1 MNNTF
6 QIFPNSNLTR
16 GTVYKYCEIAYI
28 TTDLL
33 SNDFFL
39 WGKLLIHFIKVF
51 IKVLN
56 YVYLS
61 ILDKV

>member
-6 QIFPNSNLTR
+6 QIFPNSNLTK

-33 SNDFFL
+33 SNDFL

-56 YVYLS
+56 
-61 ILDKV
+61 